1 MYKANTKLLGFHF
14 YFQSQSFLSITKATK
29 QTWTGGQNLT
39 FARQSNSQIP
49 PPTPTDAR
57 QTALRG
63 PVIRSTPYMR
73 DILFHR
79 KKETDQPQKA
89 RWCTGF
95 VHADSSHPARQGREG
110 PRSLQQFKETASCR
124 PWGSWEHQSPCSPWL
139 GGKWPHV
146 PVACCAGSGSLTAH
160 WRHLGACLA
169 SVSKWSKES
178 ETHQSLSSVP
188 LQPSRSS
195 VH

>member
-95 VHADSSHPARQGREG
+95 VHADSSRYLLIRPGREG
-110 PRSLQQFKETASCR
+110 RGHAAFSSSRRQQAVGHGEAGNASLLALPGLE
-124 PWGSWEHQSPCSPWL
+124 
-139 GGKWPHV
+139 
-146 PVACCAGSGSLTAH
+146 GSGPTCLWPAV
-160 WRHLGACLA
+160 RGAD
-169 SVSKWSKES
+169 
-178 ETHQSLSSVP
+178 P
-188 LQPSRSS
+188 LQLIGGTLVRA
-195 VH
+195 

>member
-79 KKETDQPQKA
+79 KKETDQSQKA

-95 VHADSSHPARQGREG
+95 VHADSSRYLLVRPGREG
-110 PRSLQQFKETASCR
+110 RGHAAFSSSRRQQAVGHGE
-124 PWGSWEHQSPCSPWL
+124 
-139 GGKWPHV
+139 
-146 PVACCAGSGSLTAH
+146 AGSPVSLLSLA
-160 WRHLGACLA
+160 WREVAPRACGLLCGERIPYSSLEA
-169 SVSKWSKES
+169 SWC
-178 ETHQSLSSVP
+178 VP
-188 LQPSRSS
+188 S
-195 VH
+195 

>member
-1 MYKANTKLLGFHF
+1 MPECTKPT
-14 YFQSQSFLSITKATK
+14 QSCLVSIFTFNPSLSFPLQK
-29 QTWTGGQNLT
+29 QLNKHGPEGQNLT

-95 VHADSSHPARQGREG
+95 VHADSSRYLLVRPGREG
-110 PRSLQQFKETASCR
+110 RGHAAFSSSRRQQAVGHGEAGNASLLALPGLE
-124 PWGSWEHQSPCSPWL
+124 
-139 GGKWPHV
+139 
-146 PVACCAGSGSLTAH
+146 GSGPTCLWPAV
-160 WRHLGACLA
+160 RGAD
-169 SVSKWSKES
+169 
-178 ETHQSLSSVP
+178 P
-188 LQPSRSS
+188 LQLIGGILVRA
-195 VH
+195 

>member
-1 MYKANTKLLGFHF
+1 MPVSTGPTEDLSEREAHARMYKANTKLLGFHF

-29 QTWTGGQNLT
+29 QTWTRGQNLT

-79 KKETDQPQKA
+79 KKE

-95 VHADSSHPARQGREG
+95 VQADSSRYLLVRPGREG
-110 PRSLQQFKETASCR
+110 RGHAAFSSSRRQQAVGHGEAGNASLLALPGLE
-124 PWGSWEHQSPCSPWL
+124 
-139 GGKWPHV
+139 
-146 PVACCAGSGSLTAH
+146 GSGPTCLWPAV
-160 WRHLGACLA
+160 RGAY
-169 SVSKWSKES
+169 
-178 ETHQSLSSVP
+178 P
-188 LQPSRSS
+188 LQLIGGILVRA
-195 VH
+195 